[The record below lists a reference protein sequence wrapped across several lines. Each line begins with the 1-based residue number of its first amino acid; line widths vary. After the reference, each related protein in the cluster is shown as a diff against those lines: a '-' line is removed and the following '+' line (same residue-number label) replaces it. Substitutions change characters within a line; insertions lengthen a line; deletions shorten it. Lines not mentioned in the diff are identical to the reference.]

1 MNDKLG
7 SLADFSLGLA
17 NRRQE
22 MRGWKEREAGV
33 FIPPGSLMLSHS
45 LVRTIFA

>member
-22 MRGWKEREAGV
+22 MRGWKERQAGV
-33 FIPPGSLMLSHS
+33 FIPLDPSCSAT
-45 LVRTIFA
+45 V